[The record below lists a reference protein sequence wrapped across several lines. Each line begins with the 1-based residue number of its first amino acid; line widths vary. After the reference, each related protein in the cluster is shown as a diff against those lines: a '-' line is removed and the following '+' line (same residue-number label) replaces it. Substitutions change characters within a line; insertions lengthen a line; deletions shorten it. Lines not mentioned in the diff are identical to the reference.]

1 MTANVRIP
9 ETTVGALHEAM
20 RTGELTSR
28 ELVERYTA
36 RIDRYDR
43 NGPELN
49 GVVTVNPAATAR
61 AEELDKR
68 LAREGRVGPLHGIPV
83 LVKDQ
88 ALTAGLRTTFGSEA
102 FEDYVPGTDA
112 TVVSKLRDAGAV
124 ILGKTNL
131 PDWAAGDAGV
141 SSVLGRT
148 KNPYALDRD
157 PGGSSAGTGAAVAAN
172 LCAVGIGEDTGGSI
186 RVPASCCNL
195 FGIRVT
201 TGLISRAGF
210 SPLVPR
216 QDTPGPMARTVEDLA
231 RVLDVLVGYD
241 PRDRATGVTRISSG
255 DSYLDAV
262 GAADLE
268 DIRIGVLR
276 QAFGSDD
283 ERAEPVT
290 AVAEDAMASLSAAGA
305 ELVDPVSIPDL
316 DAKLDETWLYGVRSR
331 AALDDFLDGLAGAPV
346 DSYGDL
352 YERGS
357 YNHGQELL
365 DVIAEGPAT
374 PTTRLDYWRK
384 VAAQTDLRRDV
395 LAVHAE
401 HDLDALVFP
410 DVKVVPRP
418 AERIGTGDRAS
429 SAETYMTNT
438 YIAAQSSCP
447 AVSMPGGFTD
457 DGLPV
462 GVELVGPP
470 HRERRLLS
478 IAAAYESV
486 TETRVPPSAAPE
498 L

>member
-1 MTANVRIP
+1 MNRIP
-9 ETTVGALHEAM
+9 ETTVGAIHEAM
-20 RTGELTSR
+20 RAGDLTSR
-28 ELVERYTA
+28 ELVERYTE

-49 GVVTVNPAATAR
+49 GVVTVNPTATDRAA
-61 AEELDKR
+61 ELDER
-68 LAREGRVGPLHGIPV
+68 LARKGPVGPLHGIPV

-88 ALTAGLRTTFGSEA
+88 ALTAGLRTTFGSVA
-102 FEDYVPGTDA
+102 FEGYVPGKDA
-112 TVVSKLRDAGAV
+112 TVVSKLRDAGAI

-172 LCAVGIGEDTGGSI
+172 LCTVGIGEDTGGSI

-241 PRDRATGVTRISSG
+241 SRDRTTGVTRIAGGSP
-255 DSYLDAV
+255 YLNAV
-262 GAADLE
+262 EGAALDGVRL
-268 DIRIGVLR
+268 GVLR
-276 QAFGSDD
+276 QAFGGGD
-283 ERAEPVT
+283 ERSAPVT
-290 AVAEDAMASLSAAGA
+290 VVVEDALATLSAAGA
-305 ELVDPVSIPDL
+305 ELVDPVSIPEL

-331 AALDDFLDGLAGAPV
+331 AALDDFLDGLEGSPV
-346 DSYGDL
+346 DGYGDL
-352 YERGS
+352 YERGL
-357 YNHGQELL
+357 YNGDQELL
-365 DVIAEGPAT
+365 DVIAEGPAE
-374 PTTRLDYWRK
+374 PTARLDYWRA
-384 VAAQTDLRRDV
+384 VAAQTDLRRDI

-410 DVKVVPRP
+410 DVKIVPRP
-418 AERIGTGDRAS
+418 AERIGAGARA

-438 YIAAQSSCP
+438 YVASQSSCP

-457 DGLPV
+457 GGLPV
-462 GVELVGPP
+462 GVELVAPP
-470 HRERRLLS
+470 YRERRLLA
-478 IAAAYESV
+478 IAAACESV
-486 TETRVPPSAAPE
+486 LGTRTPPSTAPA